1 MALQPKPKSVGD
13 DPMARQRRL
22 GIDGWRRAGG
32 WNPNRQNEAYLFLL
46 PSLAGLLIFTAL
58 PILAALALSLVR
70 WNLVGTPVFVGPANY
85 IEIVTRDQVFRKAFA
100 NTIYFVVAVVPLQLA
115 IGLAL
120 ALALNQAIRGITIYR
135 VIYFM
140 PVVSSI
146 VAAAL
151 VFQSMFNRD
160 FGVISALIWK
170 FGEWTGS
177 GIAPP
182 DWLNSSA
189 WAKPAIVLLT
199 LWKNVGFTM
208 VIYLAGLQ
216 AVPPELYD
224 AAQVDG
230 ANTWQRFRSITL
242 PLISPT
248 TFFLLVIQMIG
259 AFQLFSEP
267 FVMSRGQGGPAQAT
281 LTLVFYIYQNAF
293 RFGNMGKA
301 AAIAWVLF
309 AFIFVCTLIQNR
321 LQQRWV
327 HYEAGEGS

>member
-1 MALQPKPKSVGD
+1 MALQPKPKPVPRKTAPSG
-13 DPMARQRRL
+13 ARRSAF
-22 GIDGWRRAGG
+22 WPRAGG
-32 WNPNRQNEAYLFLL
+32 WHPTRQNEAYLFLL
-46 PSLAGLLIFTAL
+46 PSLAGLILFTAL
-58 PILAALALSLVR
+58 PIVAALALSLVR

-85 IEIVTRDQVFRKAFA
+85 REILVRDEIFRKALW
-100 NTIYFVVAVVPLQLA
+100 NTIYFVVTIVPLQLG

-120 ALALNQAIRGITIYR
+120 AVALNQAIRGITIYR

-140 PVVSSI
+140 PVVTSI
-146 VAAAL
+146 IAAAL
-151 VFQSMFNRD
+151 VFQWMFNRD

-170 FGEWTGS
+170 LGEITGS
-177 GIAPP
+177 EISPP

-216 AVPPELYD
+216 AVPIELYD
-224 AAQVDG
+224 AARVDG
-230 ANTWQRFRSITL
+230 ASGWQRFRNITL

-248 TFFLLVIQMIG
+248 TFFLLIIQMIG

-267 FVMSRGQGGPAQAT
+267 FVMSRGQGGPAHAT

-301 AAIAWVLF
+301 AATAWVLF
-309 AFIFVCTLIQNR
+309 AFIFICTLVQNR
-321 LQQRWV
+321 LQRRWV
-327 HYEAGEGS
+327 HYEAGES